1 MIAPMK
7 KITLIGP
14 KSKAK
19 EVVRTLQDIGTVH
32 IKESE
37 ISKKHVLDAKLSED
51 LSFHE
56 KRHAS
61 VHSILTLFPH
71 QPESGKPEIPQEQDL
86 DQWLSDLLNKC
97 HMLNHEKQSLND
109 ELAVL
114 QAYHKAIK
122 SMASLLSPLQ
132 YSKNFEAI
140 GFITNKKDLAK
151 SGEMEQEL
159 SKVLPEKVMVF
170 RKTIDKD
177 ETGVVVAYPKAHLSL
192 LRPIFNRYGLN
203 ELKMPSSLSSY
214 PLQEAAQKM
223 DKRLV
228 EIPVRI
234 KAIDEEFD
242 HLSRQN
248 KSSLKKLLSIQE
260 NELNVLKSFKNFGQT
275 LKTFVVSGFI
285 PSNQADHLLKI
296 IQEKYKDE
304 IYVEYAECH
313 EAPTLLMNN
322 KLVKPFELFIN
333 VLQPPKYGSIDP
345 TPFFAFFFPI
355 FFGLIMGDIGYGLIF
370 MAIGLALFFKS
381 KSILIKDI
389 SKIILIS
396 SSYTMIFGFVFGECF
411 GDIFEKMGILHPM
424 TTHIGSMEIE
434 WNRMHNLLP
443 LLILAIAIG
452 VFHIFLGFILKLIQS
467 IKHKH
472 GHEIVEVTAI
482 IISLIGLFALIGVL
496 AQRVPDLAKI
506 PSIAALLICIPLLV
520 YMKGPL
526 MLVELLSFVGN
537 MLSYARLMAVGVAS
551 AYLAFVGNMLGG
563 LMGNIIIGAIVAIL
577 FHIINMVLA
586 FSPTI
591 QSARLHYVEFF
602 SKFYETGN
610 QVYKP
615 LSKKEA
621 NY

>member
-19 EVVRTLQDIGTVH
+19 EVVHTLQDVGTVH

-37 ISKKHVLDAKLSED
+37 ISKKHVLDARLSED

-56 KRHAS
+56 KRHAHI
-61 VHSILTLFPH
+61 HSILSLFPH
-71 QPESGKPEIPQEQDL
+71 HTESEKLEIPQDQNL
-86 DQWLSDLLNKC
+86 DQWLSDLLSKC
-97 HMLNHEKQSLND
+97 HVLHHERQSLND
-109 ELAVL
+109 ELSVLHAYENAV
-114 QAYHKAIK
+114 K
-122 SMASLLSPLQ
+122 SLASLLGPLQ
-132 YSKNFEAI
+132 YSKNFESV
-140 GFITNKKDLAK
+140 GFIANKKDLSKAN
-151 SGEMEQEL
+151 EMEKEL
-159 SKVLPEKVMVF
+159 SRAFPDKAMVF
-170 RKTIDKD
+170 RKTINKE
-177 ETGVVVAYPKAHLSL
+177 ETGIVVAYPKNQLSV

-203 ELKMPSSLSSY
+203 ELKLPSSLSSY

-228 EIPVRI
+228 EIPARI
-234 KAIDEEFD
+234 KAIDEEFETI
-242 HLSRQN
+242 SRQN
-248 KSSLKKLLSIQE
+248 KSPLKKLLSSQE
-260 NELNVLKSFKNFGQT
+260 DEINVLKSFKNFGQT

-285 PSNQADHLLKI
+285 PSNKAEYLSNALK
-296 IQEKYKDE
+296 EKYKDE
-304 IYVEYAECH
+304 IYVEFEECH

-333 VLQPPKYGSIDP
+333 VLQPPKYGNIDP

-370 MAIGLALFFKS
+370 MAIGLALFFKG
-381 KSILIKDI
+381 KSVLIKDI
-389 SKIILIS
+389 SKIILIC
-396 SSYTMIFGFVFGECF
+396 SSYTIIFGYVFGEFF
-411 GDIFEKMGILHPM
+411 GDFLEKMGILHPL
-424 TTHIGSMEIE
+424 TTHIGSLEIE

-452 VFHIFLGFILKLIQS
+452 VFHVFLGFTLKLIQS

-472 GHEIVEVTAI
+472 GHETVEVIAI

-496 AQRVPDLAKI
+496 AQAVPDLAKI
-506 PSIAALLICIPLLV
+506 PSIAALVICIPLLV

-526 MLVELLSFVGN
+526 MLMELLSFVGN

-563 LMGNIIIGAIVAIL
+563 LMGNIILGAIVAIL

-602 SKFYETGN
+602 SKFYEAGH